1 MKKTLTLLLII
12 GFTTIF
18 SPYIP
23 HAIAEEWHFPDPE
36 KFARIQDVIN
46 DPNVLDGDSII
57 LDPGIYYENIHFSGK
72 AITLRSADPHDPNVV
87 AATIIDGSQAGSV
100 VYFDNGEDPNSVLNG
115 VTIRNGKASIGGGI
129 YCSSSSPS
137 IFNCLIISNSSYSS
151 NIGGGGIFCSSST
164 PNIINCTIKDNVAN
178 GSGGGIFCSS
188 STPSIINCTIK
199 DNSAD
204 FGGGGIYCAYS
215 SSPIVTNCIISRNT
229 AKYGGGIRCFDFSSP
244 VFTNCTIS
252 QNKADNSGGGMYCYS
267 SSPTITNSIFW
278 DDSPNEIYEDAS
290 DLNVTYCCIQ
300 DEVYAGEG
308 NINVSPLFVDPNGGD
323 YHLQSGSPCIDKGT
337 NMAVPS
343 EDKDGVVRPKDG
355 NDDGLAICDIGA
367 YEYFELP
374 VLSPGLNLVSF
385 PRCLESQCSTV
396 SCVVNQ
402 LIDQN
407 FTLFKMQTY
416 LADES
421 RWVTLTDSYAGDIP
435 DIFDHAWLA
444 YITHKSEAINGNVPN
459 VGNPPEIV
467 PGTGLFPGLNML
479 NFYSLFEVINDDAQ
493 QLIWPQDYFQRFHQ
507 ATGKEST
514 GILGYDAHKGKWRAK
529 YQFFGQTA
537 GPESKV
543 KKEGYMVY
551 LQ

>member
-1 MKKTLTLLLII
+1 
-12 GFTTIF
+12 
-18 SPYIP
+18 
-23 HAIAEEWHFPDPE
+23 
-36 KFARIQDVIN
+36 
-46 DPNVLDGDSII
+46 
-57 LDPGIYYENIHFSGK
+57 
-72 AITLRSADPHDPNVV
+72 
-87 AATIIDGSQAGSV
+87 
-100 VYFDNGEDPNSVLNG
+100 VYFDKGEDPDSVLNG

-129 YCSSSSPS
+129 
-137 IFNCLIISNSSYSS
+137 
-151 NIGGGGIFCSSST
+151 FCSSST
-164 PNIINCTIKDNVAN
+164 PNIINCTIKGNFADD
-178 GSGGGIFCSS
+178 SGGGIFCSS
-188 STPSIINCTIK
+188 STPSIINCSIK

-215 SSPIVTNCIISRNT
+215 SSPIFTNCIISRNT
-229 AKYGGGIRCFDFSSP
+229 AKLGGGIRCFDFSSP

-252 QNKADNSGGGMYCYS
+252 QNKADNSGGGIYCYSS

-278 DDSPNEIYEDAS
+278 DDSPNEICEDAG

-300 DEVYAGEG
+300 GEVYAGES

-323 YHLQSGSPCIDKGT
+323 FHLQSGSPCIDRGT

-367 YEYFELP
+367 YEHFELP
-374 VLSPGLNLVSF
+374 VLFPGLNLVSF
-385 PRCLESQCSTV
+385 PRVLESQCSTV

-416 LADES
+416 PADES
-421 RWVTLTDSYAGDIP
+421 RWVTLTDSYAGDISF
-435 DIFDHAWLA
+435 IFDNAWLV
-444 YITHKSEAINGNVPN
+444 YITHKSDAINGNVPN
-459 VGNPPEIV
+459 IGNPPEIV
-467 PGTGLFPGLNML
+467 SGTGFFPGLNML

-537 GPESKV
+537 GPESTV